1 MMVEYGNLHQIIKC
15 GGGLNKNNM
24 YKNRRILIL
33 PILQLNNVNWSQVI
47 TEQDKVQISLDN
59 TKFYLEF
66 DLPNYPD
73 IYDSNT
79 MTLYTQIEIALIINN
94 IEWDSKYL

>member
-1 MMVEYGNLHQIIKC
+1 MMVEYGNHQQIIKC
-15 GGGLNKNNM
+15 GGGLNKINM
-24 YKNRRILIL
+24 YENRRIFIL
-33 PILQLNNVNWSQVI
+33 PISELNKVNWSQVI
-47 TEQDKVQISLDN
+47 TKQDQVQISLDN

-73 IYDSNT
+73 VYNPNT
-79 MTLYTQIEIALIINN
+79 MTLYNQMEIVPIINT

>member
-1 MMVEYGNLHQIIKC
+1 
-15 GGGLNKNNM
+15 M
-24 YKNRRILIL
+24 YENRRILIL
-33 PILQLNNVNWSQVI
+33 PISELNNVNWSQVI

-79 MTLYTQIEIALIINN
+79 MTLYTLMEIGTITNN
-94 IEWDSKYL
+94 NKWDLKYV

>member
-1 MMVEYGNLHQIIKC
+1 MMVYYGNHQQIIKC
-15 GGGLNKNNM
+15 GGGSNKINM
-24 YKNRRILIL
+24 YENRRIFIL
-33 PILQLNNVNWSQVI
+33 PISELNKVNWSQVI
-47 TEQDKVQISLDN
+47 TKQDQVQISLDN

-73 IYDSNT
+73 VYNPNT
-79 MTLYTQIEIALIINN
+79 MTLYTQMEIAPIINT

>member
-1 MMVEYGNLHQIIKC
+1 MDLLGLVLLIIKC
-15 GGGLNKNNM
+15 GGGLNKITM
-24 YKNRRILIL
+24 YENRRIFIL
-33 PILQLNNVNWSQVI
+33 PISELNNVNWSQVI
-47 TEQDKVQISLDN
+47 TKQKHVQISLDN

-73 IYDSNT
+73 VYDSNT
-79 MTLYTQIEIALIINN
+79 MILYTQIEIAPIINN

>member
-1 MMVEYGNLHQIIKC
+1 MDLLGLVLLIIKC
-15 GGGLNKNNM
+15 GGGLNKITM
-24 YKNRRILIL
+24 YENRRIFIL
-33 PILQLNNVNWSQVI
+33 PISELNNVNWSQVI
-47 TEQDKVQISLDN
+47 TKQDHVQISLDN

-73 IYDSNT
+73 VYDSNT
-79 MTLYTQIEIALIINN
+79 MILYTQIEIAPIINN

>member
-1 MMVEYGNLHQIIKC
+1 
-15 GGGLNKNNM
+15 M
-24 YKNRRILIL
+24 YENRRIFIL
-33 PILQLNNVNWSQVI
+33 PISELNNVNWSQVI
-47 TEQDKVQISLDN
+47 TEQDHVQISLDN
-59 TKFYLEF
+59 TKFYLVF

-79 MTLYTQIEIALIINN
+79 MTLYTQMEIAPIINN